1 MPDVHGGFNLPYSEL
16 SYGSILHVEGDDCV
30 TSASNSAG
38 SSNGSGNTLS
48 SVVGSSRQL
57 SSTFQSIIPKR
68 SNLSTRYSLKVVKAT
83 MNRGGNGKAIFN
95 SMEQIYIDLTEKTA
109 SAVTIKSA
117 VQEEWGDAYTVVTA
131 DGLEVR
137 DSAGT
142 TGKTIIHACIIT
154 LYIFIGL
161 QFWKCGSRKF
171 FAVLKNEIDDGSNAR
186 AKRRRVSMDH
196 EDDVLLSLTEDVTS
210 IKTKVQEVIQEMQ
223 ASRAEVKDI
232 IKIKHASEIPVQLQ
246 QALNDSL
253 KCKICMA
260 IAKPPVIFGKC
271 CQKLLGCQACIDT
284 WFEGNSF
291 EKTCINCREERAI
304 TQTCLLRGMDS
315 LFTLTRDIL
324 EEPVEIQ
331 AADGEQ

>member
-1 MPDVHGGFNLPYSEL
+1 M
-16 SYGSILHVEGDDCV
+16 
-30 TSASNSAG
+30 TSASNTAG
-38 SSNGSGNTLS
+38 SSNGSGNTFT
-48 SVVGSSRQL
+48 SVGGPSRHL

-68 SNLSTRYSLKVVKAT
+68 SNLSATRYSLKVVKAT

-117 VQEEWGDAYTVVTA
+117 VQEEWGDGYTVVTA

-142 TGKTIIHACIIT
+142 TGKTIIHACIIIQ
-154 LYIFIGL
+154 YVFIGL
-161 QFWKCGSRKF
+161 QFWKCRSRKF
-171 FAVLKNEIDDGSNAR
+171 FAVLKDEIDDCSNTR

-196 EDDVLLSLTEDVTS
+196 DDDVLLSLTEDVTL
-210 IKTKVQEVIQEMQ
+210 IKSKVQEVIQEIQ

-232 IKIKHASEIPVQLQ
+232 IKIKHASEIPVQFQ

-271 CQKLLGCQACIDT
+271 CQKLLGYQDT

-291 EKTCINCREERAI
+291 EKTCINCREERPI
-304 TQTCLLRGMDS
+304 TQTCLL
-315 LFTLTRDIL
+315 
-324 EEPVEIQ
+324 
-331 AADGEQ
+331 